1 MRVGG
6 GERGRYRVCNTEG
19 QSMGTPG
26 ANKGHDIIAWQG
38 VRTGGVMQERQR
50 RKRGEYPQL
59 PILPLGAHPLEWIR
73 AE

>member
-1 MRVGG
+1 
-6 GERGRYRVCNTEG
+6 
-19 QSMGTPG
+19 MGTPG
-26 ANKGHDIIAWQG
+26 ANKSYDIIAWQG
-38 VRTGGVMQERQR
+38 LRTGGVMQERQR